1 MVDGINLHIIA
12 IHLII
17 IVLLILCLIQIKS
30 LKRGGQGQQL
40 KETQRA
46 LQQDIMASRQ
56 ETLQYVQGSFQG
68 LGEILT
74 NNQKHTAD
82 IQDKRLAELNRQFAL
97 MAMQNEQKLEQMRQT
112 VDEKLQKT
120 LNDRITQSFQLV
132 NERLEQVYAGL
143 GEMKTLASGVG
154 DLNGI
159 IFEAD
164 YIFLG
169 RVIKHG
175 IPK

>member
-1 MVDGINLHIIA
+1 MDYILITA
-12 IHLII
+12 ALII
-17 IVLLILCLIQIKS
+17 IILLLLCLIQLKR

-82 IQDKRLAELNRQFAL
+82 IQDKRLAELNRQFTL
-97 MAMQNEQKLEQMRQT
+97 MAMQNEQKLEQMRRSLGDSLERMQTGNQAQLDNIRKT
-112 VDEKLQKT
+112 VDEKLQETLDRK
-120 LNDRITQSFQLV
+120 LNDSFQLV
-132 NERLEQVYAGL
+132 SQR
-143 GEMKTLASGVG
+143 
-154 DLNGI
+154 
-159 IFEAD
+159 
-164 YIFLG
+164 
-169 RVIKHG
+169 
-175 IPK
+175 